1 MLKGDKYPIKKLYE
15 LREETPDKCVL
26 IGTLF
31 KHQVLKP
38 SILRDISEENQLAP
52 QPPRF
57 RFVDETDTLVLE
69 DERQRIRLI
78 GSMDV
83 HQFVTG
89 IVCAILGEFLYFLFF

>member
-1 MLKGDKYPIKKLYE
+1 M
-15 LREETPDKCVL
+15 
-26 IGTLF
+26 
-31 KHQVLKP
+31 KP

-57 RFVDETDTLVLE
+57 HFVDETDTLVLE

-89 IVCAILGEFLYFLFF
+89 IVCAILGEFFFVFFCDYLINLFNMFTIFLLFMMNK